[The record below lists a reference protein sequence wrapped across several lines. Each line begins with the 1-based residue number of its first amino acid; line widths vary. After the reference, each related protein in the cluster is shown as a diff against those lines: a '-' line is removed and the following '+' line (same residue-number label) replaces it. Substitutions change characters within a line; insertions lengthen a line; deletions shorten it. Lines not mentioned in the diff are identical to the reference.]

1 MELIV
6 DFPRRQKSPRGLQV
20 SFAGELQT
28 IFFKKASPEHR
39 NDLWHT
45 KCELLS
51 FRCEARKL
59 MLETAREAAHNMHGP
74 TGYENYL
81 KSPTE
86 VSHRRQIHTRVIL
99 SKQSGQFLAGVSDPD
114 ALARISE
121 ANCGWCLATARTTA
135 LVHHVSCLSRD
146 LYLSKRWYSIFM

>member
-6 DFPRRQKSPRGLQV
+6 DFPHSPRGLQV
-20 SFAGELQT
+20 SFAVESQT
-28 IFFKKASPEHR
+28 MFFKKASPEHR

-45 KCELLS
+45 KLELLS
-51 FRCEARKL
+51 FRFEARKL
-59 MLETAREAAHNMHGP
+59 MLETAREARDMHGP

-86 VSHRRQIHTRVIL
+86 VSRRRQIHTRVIL
-99 SKQSGQFLAGVSDPD
+99 SEQSGQFLAGVRDPN

-121 ANCGWCLATARTTA
+121 ANSGWCLAIARTTA

-146 LYLSKRWYSIFM
+146 L